1 MTRSEIY
8 KKFYSPSTTYIYGR
22 MYGNK
27 YLLTNDGNGLQIKI
41 LDRILKI
48 DKKDIKIGVDGESL
62 IYIWGFPGPDYN
74 VYKFS
79 DYGET
84 WAFEEKDFN
93 EE

>member
-27 YLLTNDGNGLQIKI
+27 YLLTNDGNGLQIKF
-41 LDRILKI
+41 LDKILKLN
-48 DKKDIKIGVDGESL
+48 KKDIKIGADGESF
-62 IYIWGFPGPDYN
+62 IYVWGFPGPDYN
-74 VYKFS
+74 IYKFS

-84 WAFEEKDFN
+84 WAFEEKDFS

>member
-1 MTRSEIY
+1 MTRNEIY

-48 DKKDIKIGVDGESL
+48 DKKNIKICTDGESL
-62 IYIWGFPGPDYN
+62 IYVWGFPGPDYN
-74 VYKFS
+74 IYKFS

-84 WAFEEKDFN
+84 WAFEKEDFN

>member
-1 MTRSEIY
+1 MTRNEIY
-8 KKFYSPSTTYIYGR
+8 EKLFSPSTTYIYGR

-27 YLLTNDGNGLQIKI
+27 YLLTNDKNGKIVKI
-41 LDRILKI
+41 LDRILKL
-48 DKKDIKIGVDGESL
+48 DKKDIKIGADRESL

-74 VYKFS
+74 IYKFS

-84 WAFEEKDFN
+84 WAFEKEDFN